1 MIMDLYI
8 KGDQRKYRD
17 QIVILTID
25 PEDGEEYQTINPTE
39 EMILADGWTKYVL
52 PEPTIE
58 DLRNLKLQEIKD
70 YDKSP
75 EVNTFYVGGIAL
87 WLSREERIV
96 IKDRFQR
103 EKDAGKEKTKL
114 IYQGLTLEL
123 APDMGIQLINLVS
136 AYADECF
143 DVTEAHKSSVNAL
156 STEEEI
162 NNYDYTTGYPEKI
175 NITL

>member
-1 MIMDLYI
+1 MDLYI

-39 EMILADGWTKYVL
+39 EMILADGWTKYVT
-52 PEPTIE
+52 PEPTVD
-58 DLRNLKLQEIKD
+58 DLKKLKLQEIID

-75 EVNTFYVGGIAL
+75 DVNTFYVGGIAL

-114 IYQGLTLEL
+114 LYQGLTLEL
-123 APDMGIQLINLVS
+123 APDMGIQLINMVS
-136 AYADECF
+136 AYADQCF
-143 DVTEAHKSSVNAL
+143 DVTEGHKSAVKSL
-156 STEEEI
+156 TTKKEI
-162 NNYDYTTGYPEKI
+162 ANYDYTTGYPEKVS
-175 NITL
+175 ITL